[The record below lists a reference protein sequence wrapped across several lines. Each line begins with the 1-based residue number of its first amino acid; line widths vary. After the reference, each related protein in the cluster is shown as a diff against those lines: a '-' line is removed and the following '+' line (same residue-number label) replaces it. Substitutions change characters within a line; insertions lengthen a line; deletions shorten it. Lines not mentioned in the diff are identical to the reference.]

1 MTREVVWHPD
11 LMMIRANELRRLVEH
26 LDDADMSGQSD
37 GSTVRRNVC
46 SGPDPTVPR
55 RRDRFESMAM

>member
-11 LMMIRANELRRLVEH
+11 LMMIRANKLRRLVEH

-37 GSTVRRNVC
+37 GS
-46 SGPDPTVPR
+46 
-55 RRDRFESMAM
+55 RFEGTSVAVPILLSLAAEIDCAT